1 MNWYDEA
8 RSRQQELQEE
18 AARIRLVAKGGWSL
32 NLPLLAAIRAWL
44 IGPQDRPAVAVAVAV
59 AAESVH
65 PHLVIVP
72 AGAEPDALGDL
83 PAADRA
89 LLAGPAAETMVES
102 DAVVEHRLAE
112 CLGAVAVLPGEPL
125 TRVEQP
131 AGQPIVANHLPA
143 RLEHR
148 HHKRVGFLRRFFWRV
163 DESSPDALPGQLVPV
178 LLLSRERSE
187 GRRSHAECA
196 RNSHHHGDEPKSDHD
211 INEHGRYV
219 HDCTSI

>member
-44 IGPQDRPAVAVAVAV
+44 IGPQDRPAVAVAVA
-59 AAESVH
+59 AESVH

-72 AGAEPDALGDL
+72 ASAEPDALGDL

-102 DAVVEHRLAE
+102 DAVEEERAAG

-131 AGQPIVANHLPA
+131 AGQPIV
-143 RLEHR
+143 
-148 HHKRVGFLRRFFWRV
+148 
-163 DESSPDALPGQLVPV
+163 
-178 LLLSRERSE
+178 
-187 GRRSHAECA
+187 
-196 RNSHHHGDEPKSDHD
+196 
-211 INEHGRYV
+211 
-219 HDCTSI
+219 